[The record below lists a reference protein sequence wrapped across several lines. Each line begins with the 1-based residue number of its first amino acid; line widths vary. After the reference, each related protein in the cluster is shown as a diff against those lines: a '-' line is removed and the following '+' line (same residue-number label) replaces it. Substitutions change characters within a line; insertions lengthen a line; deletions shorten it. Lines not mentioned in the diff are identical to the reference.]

1 MINKL
6 SLKLP
11 YLGGIFMLL
20 SLPMLVYSPKDPAKQ
35 KNLLLFPVIARSIET
50 GWSFGTLGALTFRPF
65 KTDTVSRTS
74 DLDALL
80 LYSTK
85 KQLVAAITGTQYFNK
100 EKYILHEQVSFSSF
114 PDKFWGLGQE
124 TADADEEPYKFKQYY
139 LYAHLMRKIAP
150 RLFAGVLFEK
160 QKVWDIEYQAGGKF
174 DQQQVFGRH
183 GYHVEG
189 LGGSITWDSR
199 NNAFSPDKGFLYQFT
214 FNHFSKMLGS
224 DYVYT
229 NYVFDLRKFIAV
241 RKSVLAFQL
250 FSFNNTG
257 DVPVRSLA
265 SFGGA
270 NRMRGYYEGRYKDKS
285 QLVFQTEY
293 RFPLR
298 KRISAV
304 VFGGAGNVGHDF
316 SDYTLRDLK
325 YSYGGGLR
333 IAVNKK
339 EKLNI
344 RLDYGIGQGKNNG
357 FYLQIGEAF

>member
-1 MINKL
+1 MFL
-6 SLKLP
+6 
-11 YLGGIFMLL
+11 F
-20 SLPMLVYSPKDPAKQ
+20 LPMLVYAQKDSIKQ

-50 GWSFGTLGALTFRPF
+50 GWSFGGVSALTFRPF

-74 DLDALL
+74 DLDILL

-85 KQLVAAITGTQYFNK
+85 KQLVAAINGSQYFNQ
-100 EKYILHEQVSFSSF
+100 EKYILHEQISFSSF
-114 PDKFWGLGQE
+114 PDKFWGLGKQ

-139 LYAHLMRKIAP
+139 IYLHLMRKVAP
-150 RLFAGVLFEK
+150 RLFAGLLFEK

-174 DQQQVFGRH
+174 DQQQISGRQ
-183 GYHVEG
+183 GYHVSG

-199 NNAFSPDKGFLYQFT
+199 NNAFAPDKGFLYQFT
-214 FNHFSKMLGS
+214 FNHFSKLLGS

-229 NYVFDLRKFIAV
+229 NYVFDLRKFVAV
-241 RKSVLAFQL
+241 RKSVFAFQL

-270 NRMRGYYEGRYKDKS
+270 NRMRGYYDGRYKDKN

-293 RFPLR
+293 RFPLL

-304 VFGGAGNVGHDF
+304 VFGGAGNVGTGF
-316 SDYTLRDLK
+316 TDYSLSDLK

-357 FYLQIGEAF
+357 FYLQLGEAF